1 MYSITIHTQYIY
13 CTFGK
18 PLAVNTTCSHPCQTR
33 RTHTVRVARRE
44 GCCPYI
50 HDIMHGQR
58 AQSLFLVK
66 CTVHIRCMYGDT
78 VHSSLFLVVIVG
90 GARFV
95 LTAHELHDFT
105 TNNGTKTTLVQG
117 RIPFKSRRSRLQRF
131 RGKSGTS
138 RDDLCNQRVNPKW
151 IYLGTVLLYRPIWRF
166 LVLQYPIVQ
175 VGYGTGT

>member
-1 MYSITIHTQYIY
+1 MYTGQMYSITIHTQYIY

-58 AQSLFLVK
+58 AQL
-66 CTVHIRCMYGDT
+66 
-78 VHSSLFLVVIVG
+78 LFLVVIVG

-117 RIPFKSRRSRLQRF
+117 RIPFKSRRSRLERF

-166 LVLQYPIVQ
+166 PVLQYPIVQ